1 MTEHLRNLRKTAGKT
16 KETSLDAGHLMLV
29 KGLTR
34 ASAVKYRKSN
44 IEMLN
49 NLNILLGVTG
59 GIAAYKAVDLA
70 GKLTDSGAKVRT
82 VMTENACRL
91 VGSKSFEAITQSAV
105 FTALWNTPEEYQ
117 ISHIALV
124 DWSDVVVVA
133 PATANILGKIANGIC
148 DDMLSTTLCAC
159 WPLVESGAALLAPAM
174 NTNMW
179 ENPAVQHNVKT
190 LEERGFQFIGPTEGR
205 LACGTEGIGR
215 MSEPQEILEAVEKIA
230 SKITKSQE

>member
-1 MTEHLRNLRKTAGKT
+1 
-16 KETSLDAGHLMLV
+16 ML
-29 KGLTR
+29 
-34 ASAVKYRKSN
+34 
-44 IEMLN
+44 E

-70 GKLTDSGAKVRT
+70 GKLVSAGACVKT
-82 VMTENACRL
+82 VMTDSACRL
-91 VGSKSFEAITQSAV
+91 VGPKSFEAITQSAV
-105 FTALWNTPEEYQ
+105 FRTMWSTPEENQ

-124 DWSDVVVVA
+124 EWADIVVVA

-159 WPLVESGAALLAPAM
+159 WPLVESGAVLLAPAM

-179 ENPAVQHNVKT
+179 ANPAVQHNVKT
-190 LEERGFQFIGPTEGR
+190 LEERGFQLIGPEEGR

-215 MSEPQEILEAVEKIA
+215 MSEPQDILNAIEKIA
-230 SKITKSQE
+230 SNIKKRKV